1 MPVIDNT
8 ERKRKAAAI
17 LGSFGGQSRSP
28 AKIAAARK
36 NGAQSKGRPRTRPRK
51 GETSQN

>member
-28 AKIAAARK
+28 AKVEAAKR
-36 NGAQSKGRPRTRPRK
+36 NGAKSPGRPRK
-51 GETSQN
+51 SETSQQ